1 MHQLRL
7 VSALAAAALSLGSA
21 GRAAA
26 QAAPAA
32 GQAPA
37 AAQPAQVP
45 LLEVGAVAP
54 DFVLPGSTSFGL
66 LQQPVRLS
74 DFRGKT
80 VVLAFFYRVR
90 TPG

>member
-1 MHQLRL
+1 MNRL
-7 VSALAAAALSLGSA
+7 LKPFALALGVTALGSPSA
-21 GRAAA
+21 TA
-26 QAAPAA
+26 QAP
-32 GQAPA
+32 PA
-37 AAQPAQVP
+37 AAPT

-54 DFVLPGSTSFGL
+54 DFTLPGSTRYGL

-74 DFRGKT
+74 DYRGRT

>member
-1 MHQLRL
+1 MNQTRFVGTLA
-7 VSALAAAALSLGSA
+7 VAALTLGAAGRAFAQATPATGQAAAA
-21 GRAAA
+21 
-26 QAAPAA
+26 APA
-32 GQAPA
+32 QY
-37 AAQPAQVP
+37 P

-54 DFVLPGSTSFGL
+54 DFALPGSTRYGA